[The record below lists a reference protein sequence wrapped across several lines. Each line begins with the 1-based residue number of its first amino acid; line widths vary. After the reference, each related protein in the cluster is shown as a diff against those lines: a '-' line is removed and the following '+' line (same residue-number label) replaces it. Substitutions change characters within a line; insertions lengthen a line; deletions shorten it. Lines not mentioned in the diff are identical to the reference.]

1 VSPGRNPGIMRPDR
15 AARSTKGAEVSNY
28 LGIVFDDLKAL
39 NIEGGR
45 VQGGITDA
53 WSGAFDCR
61 RYTYFDIFWI
71 LAYSLLSLQ

>member
-1 VSPGRNPGIMRPDR
+1 MRPDR
-15 AARSTKGAEVSNY
+15 VARSTKGAEVSSY

-53 WSGAFDCR
+53 GSGEFE
-61 RYTYFDIFWI
+61 
-71 LAYSLLSLQ
+71 